1 MTNHILFKFSLILSY
16 FLIFQSNIHAQVG
29 INTTNPASGALLDV
43 SSSDKGFLMTRV
55 ELTGTDDVGTITPA
69 ATTGL
74 LVYNTVTAG
83 PLATQV
89 TPGFYYW
96 SGVQWRRLYNQG
108 YTLKYEQSAE
118 ARANT
123 SSAVYTNLPGLDTGT
138 FTVPFSGTYQ
148 IIVHGFYAAGNL
160 ISNSYDGAA
169 QGSINLAMIEN
180 GGALTTLKEAYVT
193 TTSKSV
199 NGIIVNNLAQSVTIL
214 VNIDLDVTKTY
225 RFQVRGRE
233 WKANNLQLG
242 YFGKN
247 TNGYTGANSV
257 NDAQRGTMSLSL
269 IKQF

>member
-1 MTNHILFKFSLILSY
+1 MRKNSSANLCAFLCLFIF
-16 FLIFQSNIHAQVG
+16 FLYGSHAQVG
-29 INTTNPASGALLDV
+29 INTTTPADGALLDV
-43 SSSDKGFLMTRV
+43 SSSNKGFLMPRV
-55 ELTGTDDVGTITPA
+55 ELTGTNDVTTITPS

-108 YTLKYEQSAE
+108 YTLKYDQTSE
-118 ARANT
+118 ARA
-123 SSAVYTNLPGLDTGT
+123 SALSTVYTNLPGLNTGT
-138 FTVPFSGTYQ
+138 ITVPFSGTYQ
-148 IIVHGFYAAGNL
+148 IIIHGFYAAGNL

-169 QGSINLAMIEN
+169 QGSISLAVSEN
-180 GGALTTLKEAYVT
+180 GGALSTLKEAYVT

-199 NGIIVNNLAQSVTIL
+199 NGTVVNNLAQSVTIL

-233 WKANNLQLG
+233 WKTNNVSRG
-242 YFGKN
+242 YYGKN
-247 TNGYTGANSV
+247 TSSYSGASSV
-257 NDAQRGTMSLSL
+257 NDAQRGTMSISL